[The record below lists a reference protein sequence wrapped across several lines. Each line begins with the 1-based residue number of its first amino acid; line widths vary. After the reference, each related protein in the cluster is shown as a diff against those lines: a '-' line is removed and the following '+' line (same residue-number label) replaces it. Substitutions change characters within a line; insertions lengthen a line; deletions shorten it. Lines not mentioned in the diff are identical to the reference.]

1 MKNILFDIETNGLLD
16 ELDKV
21 HSLVMLDIDTGEM
34 VSCADQEGY
43 THQVGLKMLQDADL
57 LIGHN
62 IQAFDIPVTKKYTG
76 CHQCLRYM
84 THIIS
89 IGMVRPEE

>member
-16 ELDKV
+16 ELDRV

-34 VSCADQEGY
+34 LSCADQEGY
-43 THQVGLKMLQDADL
+43 TPIEVGLKMLQDADL

-62 IQAFDIPVTKKYTG
+62 IQAFDIPAIEKVYG
-76 CHQCLRYM
+76 VSLNA
-84 THIIS
+84 
-89 IGMVRPEE
+89 

>member
-34 VSCADQEGY
+34 ISCADQEGY
-43 THQVGLKMLQDADL
+43 TPIEVGLKNA
-57 LIGHN
+57 
-62 IQAFDIPVTKKYTG
+62 TR
-76 CHQCLRYM
+76 C
-84 THIIS
+84 
-89 IGMVRPEE
+89 